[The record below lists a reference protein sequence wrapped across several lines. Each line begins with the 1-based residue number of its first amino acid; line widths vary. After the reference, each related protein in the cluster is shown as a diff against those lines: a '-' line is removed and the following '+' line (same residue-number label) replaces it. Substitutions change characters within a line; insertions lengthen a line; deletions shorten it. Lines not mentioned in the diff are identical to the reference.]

1 MSDITEV
8 KWEIMHQRSWGEYE
22 SMGYTLIAQMGD
34 YDIVAKGEY
43 PCDAD
48 SEEEYECLLRIV
60 DLHNRLVEKDA
71 GISLSF
77 Q

>member
-8 KWEIMHQRSWGEYE
+8 KWEIMHQRYWDEYE

-34 YDIVAKGEY
+34 YDIVAKGKY